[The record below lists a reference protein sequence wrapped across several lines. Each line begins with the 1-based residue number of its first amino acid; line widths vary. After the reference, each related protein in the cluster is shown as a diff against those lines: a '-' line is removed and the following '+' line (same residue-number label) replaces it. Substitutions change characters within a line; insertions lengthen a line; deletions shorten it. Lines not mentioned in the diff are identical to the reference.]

1 MVIAV
6 PLAIAGIAAAACAFG
21 FCAVGS
27 RLMNRAQGSGAHC
40 ARHGSP
46 RNMRALAPIVLSA
59 AACGA
64 GMLLVLY
71 LLPSS

>member
-1 MVIAV
+1 MVIAA
-6 PLAIAGIAAAACAFG
+6 PLAIAGIAAVACALG

-27 RLMNRAQGSGAHC
+27 RFMNRAHQSGAHC
-40 ARHGSP
+40 ASHGSS
-46 RNMRALAPIVLSA
+46 RNMRALAPILLSA
-59 AACGA
+59 AACGV

>member
-6 PLAIAGIAAAACAFG
+6 PLAVAGIAAAACALG

-27 RLMNRAQGSGAHC
+27 RLMNRADSSGAHC
-40 ARHGSP
+40 AGHGSP
-46 RNMRALAPIVLSA
+46 RNIRALAPILLSA

-64 GMLLVLY
+64 GMFLVLY